1 MSEMF
6 PLFSSLGA
14 WNWLVLGG
22 VLIGLEILVSGVFL
36 IWFGLAALIV
46 GAIALGI
53 DISWQVQFIL
63 FAVLALI
70 SVVLSRRFFK
80 NNNQSDKPLLNQR
93 AEQNIGRSFVLTNAI
108 LHGRG
113 RIKIADS
120 TWAVEGE
127 DCAEGTMVKVVG
139 VEGSTL
145 KVEPA

>member
-6 PLFSSLGA
+6 PFFSGLGA
-14 WNWLVLGG
+14 WNWLILGG

-63 FAVLALI
+63 FATLSLTA
-70 SVVLSRRFFK
+70 VVLSRRFFK
-80 NNNQSDKPLLNQR
+80 NNDQSDKPLLNQR
-93 AEQNIGRSFVLTNAI
+93 AEQNIGRSFVLTSAI
-108 LHGRG
+108 VNGRG

-127 DCAEGTMVKVVG
+127 DCAEGTMVKVVD